1 MKFFKNRDEFK
12 KLIILGNDKLG
23 VDISQ
28 ILKKKVQIEV
38 FIGPRQK
45 KTLYNKS

>member
-28 ILKKKVQIEV
+28 ILKKKSSNRSFYRSKTKKD
-38 FIGPRQK
+38 FIQ
-45 KTLYNKS
+45 